1 MAFQHVAWL
10 YVEVVSP
17 NKVAKCIYYVMTSC
31 CSQSQGDMMV
41 LHYVAQIL
49 RQVVPL
55 MEHPSESF
63 LASLEEDLVKLVMKH
78 GQMVSH
84 DNACIYIY

>member
-1 MAFQHVAWL
+1 
-10 YVEVVSP
+10 
-17 NKVAKCIYYVMTSC
+17 
-31 CSQSQGDMMV
+31 MV

-55 MEHPSESF
+55 MDHPSERF

-78 GQMVSH
+78 GQMVSQLGAVGGVAGCDCH
-84 DNACIYIY
+84 IIYVLFRLCRAASTAWEQW

>member
-1 MAFQHVAWL
+1 MMSHV
-10 YVEVVSP
+10 
-17 NKVAKCIYYVMTSC
+17 
-31 CSQSQGDMMV
+31 QSQGDMMV

-55 MEHPSESF
+55 MDHPSERF

-78 GQMVSH
+78 GQMVSQLGVVGGVAGCDGH
-84 DNACIYIY
+84 TMYVLFRLCRAASTAWEQW

>member
-1 MAFQHVAWL
+1 MSFSL
-10 YVEVVSP
+10 SLSFSP
-17 NKVAKCIYYVMTSC
+17 SLSPSLWQT
-31 CSQSQGDMMV
+31 QEDMMV

-55 MEHPSESF
+55 MEHPSENF

-78 GQMVSH
+78 GQMVNPGHLTSLP
-84 DNACIYIY
+84 

>member
-1 MAFQHVAWL
+1 M
-10 YVEVVSP
+10 
-17 NKVAKCIYYVMTSC
+17 I
-31 CSQSQGDMMV
+31 V

-55 MEHPSESF
+55 MDHPSERF

-78 GQMVSH
+78 GQMVSQH
-84 DNACIYIY
+84 GVVGGVADCDGHKMCCSDCAELHPLPGSSGE

>member
-1 MAFQHVAWL
+1 M
-10 YVEVVSP
+10 VV
-17 NKVAKCIYYVMTSC
+17 
-31 CSQSQGDMMV
+31 
-41 LHYVAQIL
+41 HYVAQVL

-78 GQMVSH
+78 GQMVSRSVCTILCDLPLSFSVCVCVCVCLH
-84 DNACIYIY
+84 T